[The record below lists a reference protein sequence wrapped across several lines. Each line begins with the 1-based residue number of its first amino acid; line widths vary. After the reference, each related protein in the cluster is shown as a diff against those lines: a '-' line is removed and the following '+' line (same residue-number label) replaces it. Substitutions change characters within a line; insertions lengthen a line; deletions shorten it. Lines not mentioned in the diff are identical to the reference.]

1 MGAVDSGHI
10 QTLWTLLHIARSKKN
25 LVGEDK
31 LVAMVSPWHHNARR
45 DSDGWAG
52 STLESIYESSTSG
65 LYDLATVLGE
75 LAKPTE
81 NGGGG
86 FDVVMLTHSQDGK
99 HLKKNDDP
107 NLKREVEFFEVL
119 RQKGVSCYLV
129 DNMHH
134 KYVRTPFHIAWGSV
148 NLSKNGL
155 FGHTL
160 DNLTVVREEGEQ
172 LYRQHDNIIRGLLNT
187 ARPYFD
193 TPVLS
198 SLPDTIPY
206 HVSGDAEDINDD
218 AEVLLEVDDPEP
230 QPFAPS
236 RPSDLPSMD
245 REQSDLTIDPK
256 SINLIHANGVIQSLL
271 SSFVNLVRDN
281 RFESLRDDNLMKH
294 LNPFVGLNEKQDI
307 PDLDDAFQ
315 HLIAYVDGSIP
326 EAADRLK
333 ESLQLHQQRSWQEWA
348 KRFKKLIHHLRNC
361 YIVIA
366 KGDDN
371 PSTTRSRINNARL
384 LMKEL
389 NMNT

>member
-10 QTLWTLLHIARSKKN
+10 QTLWTLLHLARSKKN

-52 STLESIYESSTSG
+52 STLESIYQSSTSS

-75 LAKPTE
+75 LAKSVE
-81 NGGGG
+81 EGGGG
-86 FDVVMLTHSQDGK
+86 FDVVMLTLSQDGK
-99 HLKKNDDP
+99 HLKKSDDP
-107 NLKREVEFFEVL
+107 NLKREVEFFETL
-119 RQKGVSCYLV
+119 HQKGVRCFLV

-134 KYVRTPFHIAWGSV
+134 KYVRTPFHLAWGSV

-172 LYRQHDNIIRGLLNT
+172 LYRQHDNIIQGLLNT

-198 SLPDTIPY
+198 SLPDPVPY

-218 AEVLLEVDDPEP
+218 AEAPLDEDIEPE
-230 QPFAPS
+230 PFAPS
-236 RPSDLPSMD
+236 RPSDLPPMD
-245 REQSDLTIDPK
+245 QEQSETTNDPK
-256 SINLIHANGVIQSLL
+256 QINLIHANGVIQSLVG
-271 SSFVNLVRDN
+271 SFVNLVRDN
-281 RFESLRDDNLMKH
+281 RFTSLQDDTLMKK
-294 LNPFVGLNEKQDI
+294 LNPFVGLDEKNDI
-307 PDLDDAFQ
+307 PNLDVLFQ
-315 HLIAYVDGSIP
+315 NLNTYIDGSIP

-333 ESLQLHQQRSWQEWA
+333 ESLQLQQEGSWQQWTG
-348 KRFKKLIHHLRNC
+348 RFGRLIHDLRNC
-361 YIVIA
+361 YAVIS
-366 KGDDN
+366 KGDGS
-371 PSTTRSRINNARL
+371 PEKTRTRINRARISMRNL
-384 LMKEL
+384 RLSR
-389 NMNT
+389 